1 MHIPDGFVGGA
12 VNATTAAF
20 SAAGT
25 GLALWRARKSLDDR
39 LTPLLS
45 VTAAFVFAA
54 QMLNF
59 PIAGGTSGH
68 LLGGVLAAVLLG
80 PWNAL
85 LVMTVVLVIQCLAF
99 GDGGVTA
106 LGSNIFNMGWIDVV
120 AGYGLF
126 RVIQAIL
133 PKTRGAF
140 MAAVAVASWA
150 GVVAA
155 AMACAAELA
164 ISGTIPLGIGLPAM
178 VGVHALIGIGEAII
192 TTAAVSV
199 VLLNRPDL
207 VSTFQLRLPA
217 AQGAEA

>member
-1 MHIPDGFVGGA
+1 
-12 VNATTAAF
+12 
-20 SAAGT
+20 
-25 GLALWRARKSLDDR
+25 

-126 RVIQAIL
+126 RVIQTLL

-178 VGVHALIGIGEAII
+178 LGVHALIGIGEAII

-207 VSTFQLRLPA
+207 VSAFQLQLPA
-217 AQGAEA
+217 AQGAQA